1 MARQPRPRAP
11 RSRSHRAVASA
22 EEARGDPRQAVRA
35 RHARHRQGV
44 GHRPI
49 CSSGGGQVMVV
60 DVLVWIFGTM
70 FAVAALLAVIRI
82 IRGPSIID
90 RMVASDALLTIL
102 ICVLV
107 ADMIIRGHTDTLPL
121 VLALAMT
128 AFIASIAV
136 ARHVTR
142 QEANASER
150 F

>member
-1 MARQPRPRAP
+1 
-11 RSRSHRAVASA
+11 
-22 EEARGDPRQAVRA
+22 
-35 RHARHRQGV
+35 
-44 GHRPI
+44 
-49 CSSGGGQVMVV
+49 MVV

-121 VLALAMT
+121 VLALART